1 MKEYLQ
7 LMREK
12 HRELVKEDE
21 IADAFSVFDVVRF
34 FFFGNIIMYL
44 MWSDFF
50 IILCLQVEVQRGQKN
65 LYHDVERH
73 CNHLM
78 SLTWLDKSLL

>member
-34 FFFGNIIMYL
+34 FYAFSVFDVVRKI
-44 MWSDFF
+44 
-50 IILCLQVEVQRGQKN
+50 IILDCRELV
-65 LYHDVERH
+65 
-73 CNHLM
+73 LM
-78 SLTWLDKSLL
+78 MIMTLWLFRMGTVI

>member
-34 FFFGNIIMYL
+34 FLLFSVFKLKFNVVRKIFIMML
-44 MWSDFF
+44 NV
-50 IILCLQVEVQRGQKN
+50 IATI
-65 LYHDVERH
+65 
-73 CNHLM
+73 
-78 SLTWLDKSLL
+78 